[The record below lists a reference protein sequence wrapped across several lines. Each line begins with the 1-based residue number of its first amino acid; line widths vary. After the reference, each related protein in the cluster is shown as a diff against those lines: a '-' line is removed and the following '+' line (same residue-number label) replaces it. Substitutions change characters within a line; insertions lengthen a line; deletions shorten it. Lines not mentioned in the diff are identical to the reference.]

1 VSVSVNVKGVRKTE
15 IAQRRL
21 YYNLSG
27 LFDPLFRGFFFNFF
41 YLYFFFLLRF
51 AFVSLITT
59 YFISCSLFLFNVL
72 SLFFSFLFSLSQNT
86 NVGLSLILNFFNNVS
101 MQMLVRMVT
110 GSIVRVK
117 DL

>member
-1 VSVSVNVKGVRKTE
+1 VSVNVKGVRKTE

-27 LFDPLFRGFFFNFF
+27 LFDPLCRGFF
-41 YLYFFFLLRF
+41 F